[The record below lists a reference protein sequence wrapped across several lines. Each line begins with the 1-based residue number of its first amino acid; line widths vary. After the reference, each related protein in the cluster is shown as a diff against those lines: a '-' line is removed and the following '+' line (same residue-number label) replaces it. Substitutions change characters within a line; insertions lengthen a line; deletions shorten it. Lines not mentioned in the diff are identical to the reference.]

1 MITAHEIYWITRA
14 TPIKMALMSIVVV
27 GLVVIAAIVI
37 YAVVNQDGDFTD
49 YREGIKADD
58 KSGNIGAII
67 CFSLTFFLVLLFI
80 SVPFIPS
87 TRDLVIIKVLP
98 DILNNKD
105 MKNIAPNTAK
115 VIDTQLHK
123 WIIQNLPKNVEPD
136 QIIK

>member
-1 MITAHEIYWITRA
+1 MNRKEEYKMITPHEIYWITRA
-14 TPIKMALMSIVVV
+14 TPTIFSLIGLTVLMGFITLFSLINASVEGDSSIMALVFLI
-27 GLVVIAAIVI
+27 LTIIPIIAIV
-37 YAVVNQDGDFTD
+37 
-49 YREGIKADD
+49 
-58 KSGNIGAII
+58 
-67 CFSLTFFLVLLFI
+67 
-80 SVPFIPS
+80 FIPS